1 MDDAVGGGRRRAR
14 GLPIPRT
21 QPARGAAVSVEARP
35 GGRLLVR
42 NTVLNIA
49 GQVLPLLVAV
59 FTVPL
64 VIRGLGEARFGL
76 LSLCW
81 VVLGYFG
88 IFDLGMGR
96 AATKYVAE
104 ALGAGE
110 REAIPGLVWS
120 AVVVQTVFG
129 VLGGVL
135 LAVFTPLLME
145 RFFTI
150 SPELIGEARASFY
163 LLAAAVPLVLV
174 ASSFR
179 GALEAAQRFD
189 LINAVRVPSSI
200 ANYVLS
206 LVGIVLGYRLPAIV
220 LLLLVGRAVSALAF
234 AVLSFRVFPGL
245 GRAPRTDR
253 GALGRLLSFGGWVT
267 VSSVTIPILTYVEQ
281 FLIAGLLSV
290 GALTYY
296 SAPYEMVSRLAIF
309 PAAIAAT
316 LFPAYSY
323 YQAHQRERV
332 AELSWRPLKYLV
344 VTAAP
349 LLVVLVLFA
358 PEILDLWLRGDF
370 AAQST
375 RALQVLTLSF
385 TLNALSYIP
394 YSAVQGL
401 GRPDLKAKLDLVSVP
416 LFVLLSWLLIPR
428 YGVTGAALAKLGV
441 TVVDATG
448 LFWMAVRLGAFSPLR
463 LSWQGVRGAIFAAT
477 SYGTVSLALPAVAG
491 WGMTAKLGLALV
503 GGIGYTLIV
512 WRYVLDSKERELI
525 WGFGGQGSGVRG
537 QGDAVQ
543 HSGTDVHNSGLLTA
557 AAGEHGTPDTPQ
569 VPNPD
574 PRIPT
579 R

>member
-1 MDDAVGGGRRRAR
+1 MSAEV
-14 GLPIPRT
+14 
-21 QPARGAAVSVEARP
+21 RP
-35 GGRLLVR
+35 SGRLLIR
-42 NTVLNIA
+42 NTFLNIV

-76 LSLCW
+76 LALCW

-104 ALGAGE
+104 ALGRGE
-110 REAIPGLVWS
+110 RESIPGLVWS
-120 AVVVQTVFG
+120 AVAVQTVFG

-135 LAVFTPLLME
+135 LAAFTPLLVG

-150 SPELIGEARASFY
+150 APELVGEARTSFF
-163 LLAAAVPLVLV
+163 LLAVAVPLVLV

-179 GALEAAQRFD
+179 GVLEAAQRFD
-189 LINAVRVPSSI
+189 LINAVRVPSGI

-206 LVGIVLGYRLPAIV
+206 LVGVVLGYRLPAIV

-245 GRAPRTDR
+245 GRARRIDR
-253 GALGRLLSFGGWVT
+253 GALSRLLSFGGWVT
-267 VSSVTIPILTYVEQ
+267 VSSITIPILTYVEQ
-281 FLIAGLLSV
+281 FLIAGLLTV

-323 YQAHQRERV
+323 YQAHQRELV
-332 AELSWRPLKYLV
+332 AELSWRPLKYLI

-358 PEILDLWLRGDF
+358 PELLDLWLRGDF
-370 AAQST
+370 AVRST
-375 RALQVLTLSF
+375 GALRILALSF

-416 LFVLLSWLLIPR
+416 LFIVLSWLLIPR

-441 TVVDATG
+441 TVVDTVG
-448 LFWMAVRLGAFSPLR
+448 LFWLAARLGAFSPLR
-463 LSWQGVRGAIFAAT
+463 LSWLGMRGAIVAAT
-477 SYGTVSLALPAVAG
+477 VYGTVSLVLPAVAG
-491 WGMTAKLGLALV
+491 WGTIAKLGLALA
-503 GGIGYTLIV
+503 GGIGYTLVV
-512 WRYVLDSKERELI
+512 WLFVLDAKERTFVGGFRIRRSE
-525 WGFGGQGSGVRG
+525 FGGASR
-537 QGDAVQ
+537 AP
-543 HSGTDVHNSGLLTA
+543 S
-557 AAGEHGTPDTPQ
+557 
-569 VPNPD
+569 
-574 PRIPT
+574 
-579 R
+579 